1 MNEHDIQKAV
11 IRWARLFG
19 VKQYPELELLHS
31 IPNGAFLKGGPR
43 QWQKLKLEGALVGI
57 PDLHL
62 PVPKGQY
69 SGLYIEMK
77 KEGGKVS
84 KEQRYV
90 MNLLEWHKNKTIVC
104 YSAEDAIKELVGYCE
119 IKGLSI

>member
-19 VKQYPELELLHS
+19 QKQYPELELLHS
-31 IPNGAFLKGGPR
+31 IPNGAHLKSGGR
-43 QWQKLKLEGALVGI
+43 GWVKLEAEGALSGI

-69 SGLYIEMK
+69 ASLYIEIK

-84 KEQRYV
+84 KKQRYI

-119 IKGLSI
+119 TKELSI